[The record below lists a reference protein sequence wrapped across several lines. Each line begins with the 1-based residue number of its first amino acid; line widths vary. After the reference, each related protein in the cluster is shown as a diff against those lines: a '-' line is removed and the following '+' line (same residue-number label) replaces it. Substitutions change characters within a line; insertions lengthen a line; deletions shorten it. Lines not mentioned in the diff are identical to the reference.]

1 MIVFGDT
8 CADLIV
14 NGSDVVPQFGQF
26 EKLVGGYTLEMGGS
40 CCIFACQAA
49 RLGLRVGIL
58 GRVGDDAFG
67 HLLLSRLQQ
76 AGVDTRHMVVDPR
89 LKTGLTIHL
98 VQPDD
103 RAMLTH
109 LGSLNSLTPADVSD
123 SFLASARHL
132 HYGSLFLHTGL
143 LPEWTAILRRA
154 KHFGLTVSLDTNWDP
169 DERWDAGLAQAW
181 PWVDVFL
188 PNDQEALRI
197 SRQSDLKAAIDHLR
211 QQVPVLAVKRGAEGA
226 LACAGDEEVDCPV
239 EPAQP
244 GGDSIGAGD
253 SFDAGFV
260 AGWLNQLSLRECLEI
275 GCACGRAVAGQTG
288 GVAGQPWRS
297 SVSLLA
303 NLSGDHHAA
312 C

>member
-1 MIVFGDT
+1 MPDYDVIVFGDT

-14 NGSDVVPQFGQF
+14 TGVDVVPQFGQF
-26 EKLVGGYTLEMGGS
+26 EKLVEGYTLEMGGS

-49 RLGLRVGIL
+49 KLGLRVGVL

-67 HLLLSRLQQ
+67 RLVLARLDE
-76 AGVDTRHMVVDPR
+76 AGVDTQHITIDPR

-98 VQPDD
+98 VQPGD

-109 LGSLNSLTPADVSD
+109 LGSLNVLTPADVSD

-143 LPEWTAILRRA
+143 LPAWTAILRRA
-154 KHFGLTVSLDTNWDP
+154 KRLGLTVSLDTNWDP
-169 DERWDAGLAQAW
+169 DEHWDSGLAAAW
-181 PWVDVFL
+181 PDVDVFL

-197 SRQSDLKAAIDHLR
+197 SRADSLDDAVEQLR
-211 QQVPVLAVKRGAEGA
+211 QQVNVLAVKRGADGA
-226 LACAGDEEVDCPV
+226 SAYAGSKSAHCTV
-239 EPAQP
+239 EPATA

-260 AGWLNQLSLRECLEI
+260 AAWLRGLALQDCLEI
-275 GCACGRAVAGQTG
+275 GCACGRAVAGRIG
-288 GVAGQPWRS
+288 GVAGQPHW
-297 SVSLLA
+297 VDIPQLQ
-303 NLSGDHHAA
+303 
-312 C
+312 